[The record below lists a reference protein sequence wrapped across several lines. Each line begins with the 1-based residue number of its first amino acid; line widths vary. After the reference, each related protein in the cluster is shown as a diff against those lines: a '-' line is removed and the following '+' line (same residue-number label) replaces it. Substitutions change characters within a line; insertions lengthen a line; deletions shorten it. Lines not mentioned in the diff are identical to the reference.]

1 MGKSFLGN
9 FLGLALHFLIS
20 NKGSGRREGRV
31 LLVLACCKLIW
42 LLERK
47 TAAAKQL
54 FRSYLN
60 VNDGMITNSK

>member
-9 FLGLALHFLIS
+9 FLGIALCFSI
-20 NKGSGRREGRV
+20 KGNGRGGGRV
-31 LLVLACCKLIW
+31 LPVLAGCKLIW

-54 FRSYLN
+54 FHLYLN
-60 VNDGMITNSK
+60 VNDDMITNSK